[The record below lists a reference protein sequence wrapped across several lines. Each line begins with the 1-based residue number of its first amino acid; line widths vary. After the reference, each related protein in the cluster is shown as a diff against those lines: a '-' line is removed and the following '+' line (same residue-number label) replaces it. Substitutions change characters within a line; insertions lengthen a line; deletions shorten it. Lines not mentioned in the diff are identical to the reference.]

1 MITDQSGRVLTK
13 NANDQPFRWSFGVR
27 PPSKWAKAVYIP
39 HSSLPQGWTF
49 YDNGKDLIKAPA
61 NTHLFPEKGQVFFR
75 NAAGKFIKNR
85 RYALQ
90 GDR

>member
-49 YDNGKDLIKAPA
+49 YDNGKDSS
-61 NTHLFPEKGQVFFR
+61 
-75 NAAGKFIKNR
+75 
-85 RYALQ
+85 
-90 GDR
+90 